1 MKSLQKKFIAKKN
14 FDAIL
19 LRSFC
24 MAGAD
29 SF

>member
-1 MKSLQKKFIAKKN
+1 MESLQKKSIAN
-14 FDAIL
+14 FFFDAIL
-19 LRSFC
+19 LRSFW

>member
-1 MKSLQKKFIAKKN
+1 MKSLQKKSIAKIF

-19 LRSFC
+19 LRSFW

-29 SF
+29 FF

>member
-1 MKSLQKKFIAKKN
+1 MKSLQNKSIAN
-14 FDAIL
+14 FFFDAIL
-19 LRSFC
+19 LRSFW

>member
-1 MKSLQKKFIAKKN
+1 MKSLQKKSIAKKI

-19 LRSFC
+19 LRSFW

>member
-1 MKSLQKKFIAKKN
+1 MKSFQKKAIAKKK
-14 FDAIL
+14 FGAIL
-19 LRSFC
+19 LRSFW

>member
-1 MKSLQKKFIAKKN
+1 LQKKSIAKKI

-19 LRSFC
+19 LRSFW